1 MLHVNE
7 NYSKIKP
14 TYLFAEIAHRVAAHQ
29 QAHPDAKII
38 RLGIGD
44 VTEPLCPAV
53 IEAMHKAVDDEAGK
67 GEKFYGYG
75 PEQGYA
81 FLRDK
86 IAAVDFQERGIDIK
100 ADEILVSD
108 GAKCDCGNIQ
118 ELFAGDVRIAVGDP
132 VYPVYVD
139 TNVMAGRHDITLLPC
154 TAANGFVPGP
164 EALITDATDGGS
176 GAPEPRPAEVDIV
189 YLCYPNNPT
198 GAVATKAQL
207 QKWVDWANANRKL
220 ILFDAAYEAFIRT
233 PGIPHSIYEC
243 EGARKCAIEFR
254 SFSKTAGFTGIRCGY
269 TVVPSDVVAYDA
281 AGNAVP
287 LKPMWTRRQTTK
299 FNGASYITQRG
310 AEAVYSP
317 EGRAQT
323 KATIDFYL
331 ENGRL
336 MKEALIAAGY
346 EVTGGGDSP
355 YLWVN
360 VKGDSWAFFDRL
372 LKEANVVT
380 TPGAG
385 FGKAGE
391 GYIRISSFNS
401 RANVL
406 EAIERLKTVLAR

>member
-7 NYSKIKP
+7 NYAKVKP

-29 QAHPDAKII
+29 SARPGAKII

-44 VTEPLCPAV
+44 VTEPLAPSV
-53 IEAMHKAVDDEAGK
+53 IKAMHAAVDDEAGR
-67 GEKFYGYG
+67 ENFHGYG

-81 FLRDK
+81 FLREK
-86 IAAVDFQERGIDIK
+86 IAKFDYNEQGIDIRP
-100 ADEILVSD
+100 DEILVSD

-118 ELFAGDVRIAVGDP
+118 ELFGPDVKIAVGDP

-139 TNVMAGRHDITLLPC
+139 TNVMAGRDNIQLLPC

-164 EALITDATDGGS
+164 DGCT
-176 GAPEPRPAEVDIV
+176 ADVV

-198 GAVATKAQL
+198 GAVATLAQL
-207 QKWVDWANANRKL
+207 QEWVDWANARKSL

-233 PGIPHSIYEC
+233 PGIPRSIFAC
-243 EGARKCAIEFR
+243 KGARTCAMEFR
-254 SFSKTAGFTGIRCGY
+254 SYSKTAGFTGLRCGY
-269 TVVPSDVVAYDA
+269 TVVPEELSAYDSKGA
-281 AGNAVP
+281 PVP

-310 AEAVYSP
+310 AEAIYTP
-317 EGRAQT
+317 EGRAEA

-331 ENGRL
+331 ENARL
-336 MKEALIAAGY
+336 VREAVAAKGY
-346 EVTGGGDSP
+346 EVTGGVDSP
-355 YLWVN
+355 YIWVN
-360 VKGDSWAFFDRL
+360 VKCDSWKFFDRL
-372 LKEANVVT
+372 LGEADIVT

-391 GYIRISSFNS
+391 GYIRISAFNS
-401 RANVL
+401 RENVL
-406 EAIERLKTVLAR
+406 ESISRIDKVI

>member
-7 NYSKIKP
+7 NYAKIKP
-14 TYLFAEIAHRVAAHQ
+14 TYLFAEIAHRVNAHLE
-29 QAHPDAKII
+29 ANPGAKVI

-53 IEAMHKAVDDEAGK
+53 VEAMHKAVDDEAGRAA
-67 GEKFYGYG
+67 FHGYG

-86 IAAVDFQERGIDIK
+86 IAKFDFQDRGVDIS

-118 ELFAGDVRIAVGDP
+118 ELFAQDVKVAVGDP

-139 TNVMAGRHDITLLPC
+139 TNVMAGREDLLLLPC
-154 TAANGFVPGP
+154 TAANGFVPTP
-164 EALITDATDGGS
+164 DHL
-176 GAPEPRPAEVDIV
+176 PAGKQPDVV

-207 QKWVDWANANRKL
+207 QKWVDWANGSKAL
-220 ILFDAAYEAFIRT
+220 ILIDAAYEAFVRT
-233 PGIPHSIYEC
+233 KGIPRSIYEC
-243 EGARKCAIEFR
+243 DGARKCAIEFR
-254 SFSKTAGFTGIRCGY
+254 SFSKTAGFTGVRCGY
-269 TVVPSDVVAYDA
+269 TVVPKGLCAYA
-281 AGNAVP
+281 ADGSPVE
-287 LKPMWTRRQTTK
+287 LRPMWTRRQTTK

-310 AEAVYSP
+310 AEAIYTP
-317 EGRAQT
+317 EGQAQT

-331 ENGRL
+331 ENARL
-336 MKEALIAAGY
+336 VGDALGALGYTVAGG
-346 EVTGGGDSP
+346 TDSP
-355 YLWVN
+355 YLWVD

-372 LKEANVVT
+372 LKEANIVT

-385 FGKAGE
+385 FGRAGE
-391 GYIRISSFNS
+391 GFIRISAFNS
-401 RANVL
+401 RENVL
-406 EAIERLKTVLAR
+406 EAIERLKGVL

>member
-7 NYSKIKP
+7 NYAKIKP
-14 TYLFAEIAHRVAAHQ
+14 TYLFAEIAHRVAAHKE
-29 QAHPDAKII
+29 ANPEAKII

-44 VTEPLCPAV
+44 VTEPICPAIV
-53 IEAMHKAVDDEAGK
+53 AAMHRAVDDEAGR
-67 GEKFYGYG
+67 ENFHGYG

-81 FLRDK
+81 FLREK
-86 IAAVDFQERGIDIK
+86 IAAVDFRSRGMDIE

-118 ELFAGDVRIAVGDP
+118 ELFGPDVKIAVGDP

-139 TNVMAGRHDITLLPC
+139 TNIMAGRTDIRLLPC
-154 TAANGFVPGP
+154 TAENGYVPAP
-164 EALITDATDGGS
+164 PADCDA
-176 GAPEPRPAEVDIV
+176 DIV

-198 GAVATKAQL
+198 GAVATLAQL
-207 QKWVDWANANRKL
+207 QAWVDWANARKAL

-243 EGARKCAIEFR
+243 KGARTCAIEFR
-254 SFSKTAGFTGIRCGY
+254 SYSKTAGFTGIRCGY
-269 TVVPSDVVAYDA
+269 TVVPKEVCAYDA

-287 LKPMWTRRQTTK
+287 LRPMWTRRQTTK

-310 AEAVYSP
+310 AEAIYSP
-317 EGRAQT
+317 EGQAQT
-323 KATIDFYL
+323 RATVDFYL

-336 MKEALIAAGY
+336 MKAALQALGY

-360 VKGDSWAFFDRL
+360 VKGDSWAFFDKL

-385 FGKAGE
+385 FGRAGE

-401 RANVL
+401 RDNVL
-406 EAIERLKTVLAR
+406 EAVERLKKIL

>member
-14 TYLFAEIAHRVAAHQ
+14 TYLFAEIAHRVSAHQ
-29 QAHPDAKII
+29 SAHPDAKII

-44 VTEPLCPAV
+44 VTEPLAPSV
-53 IEAMHKAVDDEAGK
+53 IAAMHKAIDDEAGK

-86 IAAVDFQERGIDIK
+86 IAKVDFQDRGMDIK

-118 ELFAGDVRIAVGDP
+118 ELFGPDVKIAVGDP

-139 TNVMAGRHDITLLPC
+139 TNIMAGRLDITLLPC
-154 TAANGFVPGP
+154 TAENGFVPGP
-164 EALITDATDGGS
+164 EAAGDAD
-176 GAPEPRPAEVDIV
+176 VV

-198 GAVATKAQL
+198 GAIATKAQL
-207 QKWVDWANANRKL
+207 QKWVDWANENKKL

-233 PGIPHSIYEC
+233 PGIPHSIFEC
-243 EGARKCAIEFR
+243 EGARTCAIEFR
-254 SFSKTAGFTGIRCGY
+254 SYSKTAGFTGIRCGY
-269 TVVPSDVVAYDA
+269 TVVPSELNAYA
-281 AGNAVP
+281 ADGTPVP

-310 AEAVYSP
+310 AEAIYSP
-317 EGRAQT
+317 EGQAET

-331 ENGRL
+331 ENAALVR
-336 MKEALIAAGY
+336 EALSAKGY
-346 EVTGGGDSP
+346 KVTGGVDSP
-355 YLWVN
+355 YVWVD
-360 VKGDSWAFFDRL
+360 VKGDSWEFFDKL
-372 LKEANVVT
+372 LKEANIVT

-391 GYIRISSFNS
+391 GYIRISAFNS

-406 EAIERLKTVLAR
+406 EAIERLNKVL

>member
-14 TYLFAEIAHRVAAHQ
+14 TYLFAEIAHRVSEHQ
-29 QAHPDAKII
+29 KANPDAKII

-86 IAAVDFQERGIDIK
+86 IAKVDFQDRGIDVK

-118 ELFAGDVRIAVGDP
+118 ELFAEDVKIAVGDP

-154 TAANGFVPGP
+154 TKENGYVAMPSD
-164 EALITDATDGGS
+164 LKTD
-176 GAPEPRPAEVDIV
+176 VDVV

-198 GAVATKAQL
+198 GAVAQKREL
-207 QKWVDWANANRKL
+207 QAWVDWANDNRKL

-254 SFSKTAGFTGIRCGY
+254 SYSKTAGFTGIRCGY
-269 TVVPSDVVAYDA
+269 TVVPSDVTAYDA

-310 AEAVYSP
+310 AEAIYSA
-317 EGRAQT
+317 EGQAQT

-331 ENGRL
+331 ENARL
-336 MKEALIAAGY
+336 VREALTALGY
-346 EVTGGGDSP
+346 TCVGGVDSP
-355 YLWVN
+355 YVWVD
-360 VKGDSWAFFDRL
+360 VKGDSWDFFDKL
-372 LKEANVVT
+372 LKGANVVT

-391 GYIRISSFNS
+391 GYIRISAFNS

-406 EAIERLKTVLAR
+406 EAIERLKQVL

>member
-7 NYSKIKP
+7 NYSKIQAS
-14 TYLFAEIAHRVAAHQ
+14 YLFTEIAHRVSAHQ
-29 QAHPDAKII
+29 AANPDAKII

-44 VTEPLCPAV
+44 VTEPLCDAV
-53 IEAMHKAVDDEAGK
+53 VKAMHKAVDDEATR
-67 GEKFYGYG
+67 ENFHGYG

-81 FLRDK
+81 FLREK
-86 IAAVDFQERGIDIK
+86 AAKVDFQDRGIDIA
-100 ADEILVSD
+100 ADEIFVSD
-108 GAKCDCGNIQ
+108 GAKCYCGNIQ
-118 ELFAGDVRIAVGDP
+118 ELFGNDVKIAVGDP

-139 TNVMAGRHDITLLPC
+139 TNVMAGRTGANEGGRYGGLRYLTCD
-154 TAANGFVPGP
+154 ASNGFVPGP
-164 EALITDATDGGS
+164 ESAGDA
-176 GAPEPRPAEVDIV
+176 DIV

-198 GAVATKAQL
+198 GAVATKEQL
-207 QKWVDWANANRKL
+207 QRWVDWANERKSL

-243 EGARKCAIEFR
+243 EGARRCAIEFR
-254 SFSKTAGFTGIRCGY
+254 SYSKTAGFTGVRCGY
-269 TVVPSDVVAYDA
+269 TVVPKGLVAYASD
-281 AGNAVP
+281 GSPVE
-287 LKPMWTRRQTTK
+287 LRPMWTRRQTTK
-299 FNGASYITQRG
+299 FNGASYLTQRG
-310 AEAVYSP
+310 AEAIYSP
-317 EGRAQT
+317 EGQAQT

-336 MKEALIAAGY
+336 MKEALSALGY
-346 EVTGGGDSP
+346 EVTGGGNSP

-360 VKGDSWAFFDRL
+360 VKGDSWEFFDRL

-385 FGKAGE
+385 FGRAGE

-406 EAIERLKTVLAR
+406 EAVERIRKVL

>member
-14 TYLFAEIAHRVAAHQ
+14 TYLFAEIAHRVSAHQ
-29 QAHPDAKII
+29 KAHPDAKII

-44 VTEPLCPAV
+44 VTEPLAPSV
-53 IEAMHKAVDDEAGK
+53 IAAMHKAVDDEGGK
-67 GEKFYGYG
+67 GDFHGYG

-81 FLRDK
+81 FLREK
-86 IAAVDFQERGIDIK
+86 IAKVDFQDRGIDIS

-118 ELFAGDVRIAVGDP
+118 ELFGTDVKIAVGDP

-154 TAANGFVPGP
+154 TAKNNFVPSP
-164 EALITDATDGGS
+164 SDLQPPTS
-176 GAPEPRPAEVDIV
+176 NLQPDIV

-198 GAVATKAQL
+198 GAIATKAQL
-207 QKWVDWANANRKL
+207 QAWVDWANAKKAL
-220 ILFDAAYEAFIRT
+220 ILFDAAYEAFIRN
-233 PGIPHSIYEC
+233 PEIPHSIYEC
-243 EGARKCAIEFR
+243 TGAKTCAIEIR

-269 TVVPSDVVAYDA
+269 TVVPDGLVAY
-281 AGNAVP
+281 NADGSEVP
-287 LKPMWTRRQTTK
+287 LRPMWTRRQTTK

-310 AEAVYSP
+310 AEAIYSP
-317 EGRAQT
+317 EGQKECRDI
-323 KATIDFYL
+323 IDFYL
-331 ENGRL
+331 GNAKL
-336 MKEALIAAGY
+336 VKEALKGLGY
-346 EVTGGGDSP
+346 TVTGGDDSP
-355 YLWVN
+355 YLWVD
-360 VKGDSWAFFDRL
+360 VKGDSWEFFDKL
-372 LKEANVVT
+372 LREANVVT

-391 GYIRISSFNS
+391 GYIRISAFNS

-406 EAIERLKTVLAR
+406 EAIERLKTVL

>member
-1 MLHVNE
+1 MIKVNE

-14 TYLFAEIAHRVAAHQ
+14 TYLFAEIAHRVSAHQ
-29 QAHPDAKII
+29 EANPDAKII

-44 VTEPLCPAV
+44 VTEPLAPAV
-53 IEAMHKAVDDEAGK
+53 VEAMHKAVDDEAFK
-67 GEKFYGYG
+67 GNFYGYG

-86 IAAVDFQERGIDIK
+86 IAEIDFAARGIDIS

-118 ELFAGDVRIAVGDP
+118 ELFAQDVKIAVGDP

-139 TNVMAGRHDITLLPC
+139 TNVMAGRDYSLVTC
-154 TAANGFVPGP
+154 DASNGFVPGP
-164 EALITDATDGGS
+164 EGCDAD
-176 GAPEPRPAEVDIV
+176 VV

-198 GAVATKAQL
+198 GAVATLQQL
-207 QKWVDWANANRKL
+207 QAWVDWANEKKSL

-243 EGARKCAIEFR
+243 KGAKTCAIEFR
-254 SFSKTAGFTGIRCGY
+254 SYSKTAGFTGIRCGY
-269 TVVPSDVVAYDA
+269 TVVPKELCAYTSDGTPVS
-281 AGNAVP
+281 
-287 LKPMWTRRQTTK
+287 LKAMWTRRQTTK

-310 AEAVYSP
+310 AEAIYSP
-317 EGRAQT
+317 QGQAQT
-323 KATIDFYL
+323 KATVDFYL
-331 ENGRL
+331 ENARL
-336 MKEALIAAGY
+336 IREALASFGY
-346 EVTGGGDSP
+346 TVTGGVDSP
-355 YLWVN
+355 YIWVD
-360 VKGDSWAFFDRL
+360 VKGDSWEFFDKL

-391 GYIRISSFNS
+391 GYIRISAFNS
-401 RANVL
+401 RENVL
-406 EAIERLKTVLAR
+406 EAIERLKKVL

>member
-7 NYSKIKP
+7 NYAKIKP
-14 TYLFAEIAHRVAAHQ
+14 TYLFAEIAHRVNAHLE
-29 QAHPDAKII
+29 ANPGAKVI

-53 IEAMHKAVDDEAGK
+53 VEAMHKAVDDEAGRAA
-67 GEKFYGYG
+67 FHGYG

-86 IAAVDFQERGIDIK
+86 IAKFDFQDRGVDIS

-118 ELFAGDVRIAVGDP
+118 ELFAQDVKVAVGDP

-139 TNVMAGRHDITLLPC
+139 TNVMAGREDLLLLPC
-154 TAANGFVPGP
+154 TAANGFVPTP
-164 EALITDATDGGS
+164 DLL
-176 GAPEPRPAEVDIV
+176 PAGKQPDVV

-207 QKWVDWANANRKL
+207 QKWVDWANGSKAL
-220 ILFDAAYEAFIRT
+220 ILFDAAYEAFVRT
-233 PGIPHSIYEC
+233 KGIPRSIYEC
-243 EGARKCAIEFR
+243 DGARKCAIEFR
-254 SFSKTAGFTGIRCGY
+254 SFSKTAGFTGVRCGY
-269 TVVPSDVVAYDA
+269 TVVPKGLCAYA
-281 AGNAVP
+281 ADGSPVE
-287 LKPMWTRRQTTK
+287 LRPMWTRRQTTK

-310 AEAVYSP
+310 AEAIYTP
-317 EGRAQT
+317 EGQTQT

-331 ENGRL
+331 ENARL
-336 MKEALIAAGY
+336 VGDALGALGYTVAGG
-346 EVTGGGDSP
+346 TDSP
-355 YLWVN
+355 YLWVD

-372 LKEANVVT
+372 LKEANIVT

-385 FGKAGE
+385 FGRAGE
-391 GYIRISSFNS
+391 GFIRISAFNS
-401 RANVL
+401 RENVL
-406 EAIERLKTVLAR
+406 EAIERLKGVL

>member
-7 NYSKIKP
+7 NYAKIKP
-14 TYLFAEIAHRVAAHQ
+14 TYLFAEIAHRVSAHQ
-29 QAHPDAKII
+29 AAHPDAKII

-44 VTEPLCPAV
+44 VTEPLCDAV
-53 IEAMHKAVDDEAGK
+53 VKAMHKAVDDEAGRA
-67 GEKFYGYG
+67 EFHGYG

-86 IAAVDFQERGIDIK
+86 IAKIDFQDRGIDIS

-118 ELFAGDVRIAVGDP
+118 ELFANDVRIAVGDP

-139 TNVMAGRHDITLLPC
+139 TNTMAGRHDITLLPC
-154 TAANGFVPGP
+154 TAKNGFVPDP
-164 EALITDATDGGS
+164 SSLNPDPSAQ
-176 GAPEPRPAEVDIV
+176 PDIV

-198 GAVATKAQL
+198 GAIATKAQL
-207 QKWVDWANANRKL
+207 QAWVDWAIAHKAL

-243 EGARKCAIEFR
+243 KGAETCAIEFR
-254 SFSKTAGFTGIRCGY
+254 SYSKTAGFTGIRCGY
-269 TVVPSDVVAYDA
+269 TVVPKGVVAY
-281 AGNAVP
+281 NADGTPVP
-287 LKPMWTRRQTTK
+287 LKAMWTRRQTTK

-310 AEAVYSP
+310 AEAIYSP
-317 EGRAQT
+317 EGQAQT
-323 KATIDFYL
+323 KATVDFYL
-331 ENGRL
+331 ENAKL
-336 MKEALIAAGY
+336 VKTALKDLGY
-346 EVTGGGDSP
+346 VVTGGDDSP
-355 YLWVN
+355 YLWVD

-372 LKEANVVT
+372 LKDANIVT

-391 GYIRISSFNS
+391 GFIRISAFNS

-406 EAIERLKTVLAR
+406 EAIERLKKVL

>member
-7 NYSKIKP
+7 NYSKIKAS
-14 TYLFAEIAHRVAAHQ
+14 YLFTEIAHRVSAHQ
-29 QAHPDAKII
+29 AANPDAKII

-44 VTEPLCPAV
+44 VTEPLAPAV
-53 IEAMHKAVDDEAGK
+53 IEAMHKAVDDVADRSS
-67 GEKFYGYG
+67 FYGYG

-86 IAAVDFQERGIDIK
+86 VAAVDFAEHGVDI
-100 ADEILVSD
+100 ASDEIFISD

-118 ELFAGDVRIAVGDP
+118 ELFGDDVKIAVGDP

-139 TNVMAGRHDITLLPC
+139 TNVMAGRTGANENGRYANLTYLTC
-154 TAANGFVPGP
+154 NASNGFVPSP
-164 EALITDATDGGS
+164 ESANGC
-176 GAPEPRPAEVDIV
+176 DIV

-198 GAVATKAQL
+198 GAVATKEQL
-207 QKWVDWANANRKL
+207 QAWVDWANANKAL

-254 SFSKTAGFTGIRCGY
+254 SYSKTAGFTGIRCGY
-269 TVVPSDVVAYDA
+269 TVVPKGLVAYA
-281 AGNAVP
+281 ADGTPVELRA
-287 LKPMWTRRQTTK
+287 MWMRRQTTK

-317 EGRAQT
+317 EGREQCR
-323 KATIDFYL
+323 KIIDFYL

-336 MKEALIAAGY
+336 MKEAIESLGY
-346 EVTGGGDSP
+346 SVTGGGDSP
-355 YLWVN
+355 YLWVDA
-360 VKGDSWAFFDRL
+360 KSGSWDIFDKL

-385 FGKAGE
+385 FGAAGE

-401 RANVL
+401 RENVL
-406 EAIERLKTVLAR
+406 EAIERLKGVL

>member
-7 NYSKIKP
+7 NYSRIKP
-14 TYLFAEIAHRVAAHQ
+14 TYLFAEIAHRVTEHQ
-29 QAHPDAKII
+29 KANPDAKII

-86 IAAVDFQERGIDIK
+86 IAKVDFQDRGIDIK
-100 ADEILVSD
+100 SDEILVSD

-118 ELFAGDVRIAVGDP
+118 ELFADDVKIAVGDP

-154 TAANGFVPGP
+154 TKENGYVPSP
-164 EALITDATDGGS
+164 STSTCDFDL
-176 GAPEPRPAEVDIV
+176 V

-198 GAVATKAQL
+198 GAVATKDQL
-207 QKWVDWANANRKL
+207 QEWVDWANANRKL

-254 SFSKTAGFTGIRCGY
+254 SYSKTAGFTGIRCGY
-269 TVVPSDVVAYDA
+269 TVVPSEVMAYDA
-281 AGNAVP
+281 AGNEVP

-310 AEAVYSP
+310 AEAIYSA
-317 EGRAQT
+317 EGQAQT
-323 KATIDFYL
+323 KATVDFYL
-331 ENGRL
+331 ENARL
-336 MKEALIAAGY
+336 VREALTALGY
-346 EVTGGGDSP
+346 TCVGGVDSP
-355 YLWVN
+355 YVWVD
-360 VKGDSWAFFDRL
+360 VKGDSWEFFDKL

-391 GYIRISSFNS
+391 GYIRISAFNS

-406 EAIERLKTVLAR
+406 EAIERLKKVL

>member
-7 NYSKIKP
+7 NYAKIKP

-29 QAHPDAKII
+29 AAHPEAKVI

-44 VTEPLCPAV
+44 VTEPLAPSV
-53 IEAMHKAVDDEAGK
+53 IAAMHKAVDDEGGK
-67 GEKFYGYG
+67 GAFHGYG

-81 FLRDK
+81 FLREK
-86 IAAVDFQERGIDIK
+86 ISEVDFHARGIDIK

-118 ELFAGDVRIAVGDP
+118 ELFAQDVKIAVGDP

-139 TNVMAGRHDITLLPC
+139 TNLMAGRSDIMLLPC
-154 TAANGFVPGP
+154 TKENDFVPTPDGC
-164 EALITDATDGGS
+164 DADL
-176 GAPEPRPAEVDIV
+176 V

-198 GAVATKAQL
+198 GAVATLPQL
-207 QKWVDWANANRKL
+207 QAWVDWANANKRL

-243 EGARKCAIEFR
+243 KGARTCAIEMR
-254 SFSKTAGFTGIRCGY
+254 SFSKTAGFTGVRCGY
-269 TVVPSDVVAYDA
+269 TVVPEELVGY
-281 AGNAVP
+281 NADGTPVP

-317 EGRAQT
+317 EGQRET

-331 ENGRL
+331 ENARIIR
-336 MKEALIAAGY
+336 EAMTARGY
-346 EVTGGGDSP
+346 DCTGGVDSP
-355 YLWVN
+355 YVWVD
-360 VKGDSWAFFDRL
+360 VKGDSWDFFDRL
-372 LKEANVVT
+372 LKEANLVT

-391 GYIRISSFNS
+391 GYIRISAFNS
-401 RANVL
+401 RENVL
-406 EAIERLKTVLAR
+406 EAMSRI

>member
-14 TYLFAEIAHRVAAHQ
+14 TYLFAEIAHRVSEHQ
-29 QAHPDAKII
+29 KANPDAKII

-81 FLRDK
+81 FLREK
-86 IAAVDFQERGIDIK
+86 IAKVDFQDRGIDIK
-100 ADEILVSD
+100 PDEILVSD

-118 ELFAGDVRIAVGDP
+118 ELFAADVKIAVGDP

-154 TAANGFVPGP
+154 TKENGYVPMP
-164 EALITDATDGGS
+164 SDLKTD
-176 GAPEPRPAEVDIV
+176 VDVV

-198 GAVATKAQL
+198 GAVAQKREL
-207 QKWVDWANANRKL
+207 QAWVDWANDNRKL

-243 EGARKCAIEFR
+243 EGARTCAIEFR
-254 SFSKTAGFTGIRCGY
+254 SYSKTAGFTGIRCGY
-269 TVVPSDVVAYDA
+269 TVVPSEVMAYDA
-281 AGNAVP
+281 LGNAVP

-310 AEAVYSP
+310 AEAIYSP
-317 EGRAQT
+317 EGQAQT

-331 ENGRL
+331 ENARL
-336 MKEALIAAGY
+336 VREALTALGY
-346 EVTGGGDSP
+346 TCVGGVDSP
-355 YLWVN
+355 YVWVD
-360 VKGDSWAFFDRL
+360 VKGDSWDFFDRL
-372 LKEANVVT
+372 LKGANVVT

-391 GYIRISSFNS
+391 GYIRISAFNS

-406 EAIERLKTVLAR
+406 EAIERLKKAL

>member
-29 QAHPDAKII
+29 EANPEAKII

-81 FLRDK
+81 FLREK
-86 IAAVDFQERGIDIK
+86 IAQVDFRDRGIDVK

-118 ELFAGDVRIAVGDP
+118 ELFAADVRIAVGDP

-139 TNVMAGRHDITLLPC
+139 TNVMAGRHDITLLSC
-154 TAANGFVPGP
+154 VKENGYVAMPSD
-164 EALITDATDGGS
+164 LKND
-176 GAPEPRPAEVDIV
+176 VDVV

-198 GAVATKAQL
+198 GAVAQKREL
-207 QKWVDWANANRKL
+207 QAWVDWANANGKL

-269 TVVPSDVVAYDA
+269 TVVPSEVMAYDA

-310 AEAVYSP
+310 AEAIYSP
-317 EGRAQT
+317 EGQAQT

-331 ENGRL
+331 ENARL
-336 MKEALIAAGY
+336 VREALTSFGY
-346 EVTGGGDSP
+346 TCVGGVDSP
-355 YLWVN
+355 YVWVD
-360 VKGDSWAFFDRL
+360 VKGDSWDFFDRL

-391 GYIRISSFNS
+391 GYIRISAFNS
-401 RANVL
+401 RANVV
-406 EAIERLKTVLAR
+406 EAIERLKKVLAHG

>member
-7 NYSKIKP
+7 NYSKIKAS
-14 TYLFAEIAHRVAAHQ
+14 YLFTEIAHRVSAHQ
-29 QAHPDAKII
+29 AANPDAKII

-44 VTEPLCPAV
+44 VTEPLAPAV
-53 IEAMHKAVDDEAGK
+53 IEAMHKAVDDVADRSS
-67 GEKFYGYG
+67 FYGYG

-86 IAAVDFQERGIDIK
+86 VAAVDFAERGVDI
-100 ADEILVSD
+100 ASDEIFISD

-118 ELFAGDVRIAVGDP
+118 ELFGDDVKIAVGDP

-139 TNVMAGRHDITLLPC
+139 TNVMAGRTGANENGRYANLTYLTCD
-154 TAANGFVPGP
+154 ASNGFVPSP
-164 EALITDATDGGS
+164 ESANGC
-176 GAPEPRPAEVDIV
+176 DIV

-198 GAVATKAQL
+198 GAVATKEQL
-207 QKWVDWANANRKL
+207 QAWVDWANANKAL

-254 SFSKTAGFTGIRCGY
+254 SYSKTAGFTGIRCGY
-269 TVVPSDVVAYDA
+269 TVVPKGLVAYA
-281 AGNAVP
+281 ADGTPVELRA
-287 LKPMWTRRQTTK
+287 MWMRRQTTK

-317 EGRAQT
+317 EGREQCR
-323 KATIDFYL
+323 KIIDFYL

-336 MKEALIAAGY
+336 MKEAIESLGY
-346 EVTGGGDSP
+346 SVTGGGDSP
-355 YLWVN
+355 YLWVDA
-360 VKGDSWAFFDRL
+360 KGGSWDIFDKL
-372 LKEANVVT
+372 LKEDNIVT

-385 FGKAGE
+385 FGAAGE

-401 RANVL
+401 RENVL
-406 EAIERLKTVLAR
+406 EAIERLKGVL

>member
-14 TYLFAEIAHRVAAHQ
+14 TYLFAEIAHRVTEHQ
-29 QAHPDAKII
+29 KANPDAKII

-86 IAAVDFQERGIDIK
+86 IAKVDFQDRGIDIRS
-100 ADEILVSD
+100 DEILVSD

-118 ELFAGDVRIAVGDP
+118 ELFAEDVKIAVGDP

-154 TAANGFVPGP
+154 TKENGYVPSP
-164 EALITDATDGGS
+164 STSACDFDL
-176 GAPEPRPAEVDIV
+176 V

-207 QKWVDWANANRKL
+207 QEWVDWANANRKL

-254 SFSKTAGFTGIRCGY
+254 SYSKTAGFTGIRCGY
-269 TVVPSDVVAYDA
+269 TVVPSEVMAYDA
-281 AGNAVP
+281 AGNEVP

-310 AEAVYSP
+310 AEAIYSA
-317 EGRAQT
+317 EGQAQT
-323 KATIDFYL
+323 KATVDFYL
-331 ENGRL
+331 ENARL
-336 MKEALIAAGY
+336 VREALTALGY
-346 EVTGGGDSP
+346 TCVGGVDSP
-355 YLWVN
+355 YVWVD
-360 VKGDSWAFFDRL
+360 VKGDSWEFFDRL
-372 LKEANVVT
+372 LKGANVVT

-391 GYIRISSFNS
+391 GYIRISAFNS

-406 EAIERLKTVLAR
+406 EAIERLKNAL

>member
-7 NYSKIKP
+7 NYAKIKP
-14 TYLFAEIAHRVAAHQ
+14 TYLFAEIAHRVSAHQ
-29 QAHPDAKII
+29 AAHPDAKII

-44 VTEPLCPAV
+44 VTEPLAPSV
-53 IEAMHKAVDDEAGK
+53 IAAMHKAVDDEAGRAD
-67 GEKFYGYG
+67 FHGYG

-81 FLRDK
+81 FLREK
-86 IAAVDFQERGIDIK
+86 IAAVDFQSRGLDIRP
-100 ADEILVSD
+100 DEILVSD

-118 ELFAGDVRIAVGDP
+118 ELFAEDVKIAVGDP

-154 TAANGFVPGP
+154 TAENGFVPMP
-164 EALITDATDGGS
+164 
-176 GAPEPRPAEVDIV
+176 PAKADFDIV

-198 GAVATKAQL
+198 GAIATKEQL
-207 QKWVDWANANRKL
+207 QAWVDWANAEKKL

-243 EGARKCAIEFR
+243 EGARTCAIEFR
-254 SFSKTAGFTGIRCGY
+254 SYSKTAGFTGIRCGY
-269 TVVPSDVVAYDA
+269 TVVPSELNAYA
-281 AGNAVP
+281 ADGTPVP

-310 AEAVYSP
+310 AEAIYTP
-317 EGRAQT
+317 EGQAET

-331 ENGRL
+331 ENARL
-336 MKEALIAAGY
+336 VREALAAKGY
-346 EVTGGGDSP
+346 TVTGGVDSP
-355 YLWVN
+355 YVWVD
-360 VKGDSWAFFDRL
+360 VKGDSWAFFDKL
-372 LKEANVVT
+372 LKEANIVT

-391 GYIRISSFNS
+391 GYIRISAFNS

-406 EAIERLKTVLAR
+406 EAIERLNKVL

>member
-7 NYSKIKP
+7 NYSKIQAS
-14 TYLFAEIAHRVAAHQ
+14 YLFTEIAHRVSAHQ
-29 QAHPDAKII
+29 AANPDAKII

-44 VTEPLCPAV
+44 VTEPLCDAV
-53 IEAMHKAVDDEAGK
+53 VKAMHKAVDDEATR
-67 GEKFYGYG
+67 ENFHGYG

-81 FLRDK
+81 FLREK
-86 IAAVDFQERGIDIK
+86 IAKVDFQDRGIQID

-118 ELFAGDVRIAVGDP
+118 ELFGPDVKIAVGDP

-139 TNVMAGRHDITLLPC
+139 TNIMAGRHDIKLLPC
-154 TAANGFVPGP
+154 TKENGYVPVP
-164 EALITDATDGGS
+164 TDDLD
-176 GAPEPRPAEVDIV
+176 VDIV

-198 GAVATKAQL
+198 GAVATLEQL
-207 QKWVDWANANRKL
+207 QAWVDWANAKKAL

-243 EGARKCAIEFR
+243 RNARTCAIEFR
-254 SFSKTAGFTGIRCGY
+254 SYSKTAGFTGIRCGY
-269 TVVPSDVVAYDA
+269 TVVPKGLVAYDQ
-281 AGNAVP
+281 AGNAVE
-287 LKPMWTRRQTTK
+287 LRPMWTRRQTTK

-310 AEAVYSP
+310 AEAVYSA
-317 EGRAQT
+317 EGQAQT

-336 MKEALIAAGY
+336 MKEALQGLGY
-346 EVTGGGDSP
+346 QVTGGGDSP
-355 YLWVN
+355 YLWVD
-360 VKGDSWAFFDRL
+360 VKGDSWEFFDML
-372 LKEANVVT
+372 LKKANIVT

-401 RANVL
+401 RENVL
-406 EAIERLKTVLAR
+406 EAIERIKAL